1 MRIAH
6 DTSAAASLWRQ
17 RERLGDLES
26 YQAPRKTD
34 SAQWEEDT
42 AGALAGTEAL
52 LDALGESN
60 PILQDLL
67 KTAKDEIYTA
77 GLEGRRLMQRK
88 EYNVRM
94 TDSLITAE
102 IMEFYG
108 KGGIPGVTVASV
120 RKIKPSIHTPFRLT
134 LARARAQC
142 EALCEATAQ
151 VDTAKPSE
159 RCRAFAH
166 KRAAPFSYVD
176 KTGWCYLLQVH
187 ALHLFHQFSG
197 SRLPL
202 VCSECGRVQD

>member
-6 DTSAAASLWRQ
+6 DTAAAASLWRQ

-108 KGGIPGVTVASV
+108 KGGIPGVTVAS
-120 RKIKPSIHTPFRLT
+120 
-134 LARARAQC
+134 C

>member
-1 MRIAH
+1 MIAH

-108 KGGIPGVTVASV
+108 KRSPLNSRHCDDLTHFFIAFQVRVA
-120 RKIKPSIHTPFRLT
+120 FR
-134 LARARAQC
+134 
-142 EALCEATAQ
+142 E
-151 VDTAKPSE
+151 
-159 RCRAFAH
+159 
-166 KRAAPFSYVD
+166 
-176 KTGWCYLLQVH
+176 
-187 ALHLFHQFSG
+187 
-197 SRLPL
+197 
-202 VCSECGRVQD
+202 

>member
-1 MRIAH
+1 
-6 DTSAAASLWRQ
+6 
-17 RERLGDLES
+17 
-26 YQAPRKTD
+26 
-34 SAQWEEDT
+34 
-42 AGALAGTEAL
+42 
-52 LDALGESN
+52 
-60 PILQDLL
+60 
-67 KTAKDEIYTA
+67 
-77 GLEGRRLMQRK
+77 MQRK

-108 KGGIPGVTVASV
+108 KGGIPGVTMAS
-120 RKIKPSIHTPFRLT
+120 
-134 LARARAQC
+134 C

-202 VCSECGRVQD
+202 VCSECGSVQD